1 MSPAGEGDL
10 ARALYLH
17 VPFCVR
23 RCRYCDFATCAVSCD
38 DPLVG
43 AYEAALSRTAERL
56 ASAGLLSGVRTAY
69 VGGGTPSIATAPLA
83 GLVGAVGRLCPRL
96 GELTCEANPDSLS
109 PEASRILASSG
120 VGRVSLGVQSLAD
133 PELRRLGR
141 VHDASRARVAARGV
155 VDAGMRLSCDLM
167 CAIPLQTPESLAFSI
182 DGVLECGAGHVSV
195 YPLTVEDGTP
205 LARACE
211 AGEEAYPD
219 DDIEADL
226 MELAARTLQSH
237 GLARYEVASYA
248 LPGQRCA
255 HNESY
260 WTGVPYLGVGTSAA
274 SMLTPGGYG
283 MLRETLP
290 LLEVRAEDETLSHD
304 ETDVARVRLTMVDP
318 PRDFVRAVD
327 SGERLRVEVE
337 TLTTREAVAEDMML
351 SLRMTE
357 GMPPELVG
365 RGRSC
370 GMGAALDRA
379 IERATGDGLAERAA
393 DGSIVPTRRGW
404 LLGNELYGLF
414 WGLAHD

>member
-1 MSPAGEGDL
+1 
-10 ARALYLH
+10 
-17 VPFCVR
+17 
-23 RCRYCDFATCAVSCD
+23 
-38 DPLVG
+38 
-43 AYEAALSRTAERL
+43 
-56 ASAGLLSGVRTAY
+56 
-69 VGGGTPSIATAPLA
+69 
-83 GLVGAVGRLCPRL
+83 
-96 GELTCEANPDSLS
+96 
-109 PEASRILASSG
+109 
-120 VGRVSLGVQSLAD
+120 
-133 PELRRLGR
+133 
-141 VHDASRARVAARGV
+141 
-155 VDAGMRLSCDLM
+155 
-167 CAIPLQTPESLAFSI
+167 
-182 DGVLECGAGHVSV
+182 
-195 YPLTVEDGTP
+195 
-205 LARACE
+205 
-211 AGEEAYPD
+211 
-219 DDIEADL
+219 
-226 MELAARTLQSH
+226 MELAARTLQSR

-255 HNESY
+255 HNEAY

-304 ETDVARVRLTMVDP
+304 ETDVARVRLTMADP
-318 PRDFVRAVD
+318 PRDFARAVD
-327 SGERLRVEVE
+327 SGGRVRVEVE

-351 SLRMTE
+351 SMRMTE